1 MANLALIR
9 GAAMAAPKFTDI
21 RAAVE
26 PGIRNFK
33 TFASMMQKEKEKD
46 ELEKKREDEIK
57 FNLYANLPGLED
69 ELVPEM
75 FKGTATQK
83 ALEVRNQ
90 QKALINNKENMDQY
104 EFIDQMK
111 SLNKQVAGMNK
122 DFSAY
127 KEWSANW
134 VDLKDSDDLSSGMSA
149 NDRKQILDVLEGNG
163 KPIYTDKGI
172 GIQLEN
178 GEVKML
184 NNLPKVV
191 PIAHDK
197 HRDIQNS
204 TLKVAEALGSKGI
217 GSDDPA
223 YINRMN
229 TIISDFKR
237 GMSSQDALSLGAD
250 FLKTGGQLGEYA
262 GIIKKIAEKPELVET
277 MTFNDRDEFGKV
289 IGTIKGMEGYKE
301 FIADQYAL
309 IAKTTNDSLKE
320 AYDKK
325 TATKSQQGRGSTNK
339 WEFDEIKRRK
349 ELQVIAKTLTP
360 LGKILNNKPINKE
373 QSKSII
379 NYANNNLPGVEIYQS
394 TATDD
399 DGNLL
404 NPNAYVIDIDGKRKP
419 FVIGETQGTAVFK
432 LIKDLYG
439 YSATERITMFDTKKD
454 DDDFD
459 ESAYEITPS
468 IDVVGTLED
477 INKADTLSQ
486 LNEKSALESA
496 KNRIQKE
503 QAGIR

>member
-33 TFASMMQKEKEKD
+33 TFASMMQKEKEAD
-46 ELEKKREDEIK
+46 ELEKKREDQIK

-83 ALEVRNQ
+83 ALEVRNK

-111 SLNKQVAGMNK
+111 SLNKQVASMNK

-163 KPIYTDKGI
+163 KPIYTDEGI

-184 NNLPKVV
+184 NNLPKVI

-197 HRDIQNS
+197 HLNISNS
-204 TLKVAEALGSKGI
+204 TLKVAEALGGKGI
-217 GSDDPA
+217 GSDNPI
-223 YINRMN
+223 YQNRMN
-229 TIISDFKR
+229 TIISEFKR

-262 GIIKKIAEKPELVET
+262 GIIKEIAEKPELVET
-277 MTFNDRDEFGKV
+277 MSFDDRDEFGKV
-289 IGTIKGMEGYKE
+289 IGPIKGMEGYKE

-309 IAKTTNDSLKE
+309 IAKTTNDSLKKQ
-320 AYDKK
+320 YDDTILAK
-325 TATKSQQGRGSTNK
+325 TQVAGQKGGPTYAQLEKA
-339 WEFDEIKRRK
+339 RK
-349 ELQVIAKTLTP
+349 ENAEYIGRINMTVSDLNKMDFSKELDTNQVSEIAGGKVVEMGPKEKGNPHPGEKTIIINDNIVIPASMTEAQKIR
-360 LGKILNNKPINKE
+360 KILEAKVANGSLKQEDLPNLLMSIKATADTP
-373 QSKSII
+373 SKM
-379 NYANNNLPGVEIYQS
+379 P
-394 TATDD
+394 TATD
-399 DGNLL
+399 LL
-404 NPNAYVIDIDGKRKP
+404 AKYS
-419 FVIGETQGTAVFK
+419 TQ
-432 LIKDLYG
+432 
-439 YSATERITMFDTKKD
+439 
-454 DDDFD
+454 
-459 ESAYEITPS
+459 
-468 IDVVGTLED
+468 
-477 INKADTLSQ
+477 NK
-486 LNEKSALESA
+486 
-496 KNRIQKE
+496 
-503 QAGIR
+503 

>member
-33 TFASMMQKEKEKD
+33 TFASMMQKEKEAD
-46 ELEKKREDEIK
+46 ELEKKREDQIK

-83 ALEVRNQ
+83 ALEVRNK

-111 SLNKQVAGMNK
+111 SLNKQVASMNK

-163 KPIYTDKGI
+163 KPIYTDEGI

-184 NNLPKVV
+184 NNLPKVI

-197 HRDIQNS
+197 HLNISNS
-204 TLKVAEALGSKGI
+204 TLKVAEALGGKGI
-217 GSDDPA
+217 GSDNPI
-223 YINRMN
+223 YQNRMN
-229 TIISDFKR
+229 TIISEFKR

-262 GIIKKIAEKPELVET
+262 GIIKEIAEKPELVET
-277 MTFNDRDEFGKV
+277 MSFDDRDEFGKV
-289 IGTIKGMEGYKE
+289 IGPIKGMEGYKE

-309 IAKTTNDSLKE
+309 IAKTTNDSLKKQ
-320 AYDKK
+320 YDDTILAK
-325 TATKSQQGRGSTNK
+325 TQVAGQKGGPTYAQLEKA
-339 WEFDEIKRRK
+339 RK
-349 ELQVIAKTLTP
+349 ENAEYIGRINMTVSDLNKMDFSKELDTNQVSEIAGGKVVEMGPKEEGNPHPGEKTIIINDNIVIPASMTEAQKIR
-360 LGKILNNKPINKE
+360 KILEAKV
-373 QSKSII
+373 
-379 NYANNNLPGVEIYQS
+379 ANGSLKQEDLP
-394 TATDD
+394 
-399 DGNLL
+399 NLL
-404 NPNAYVIDIDGKRKP
+404 MSIKA
-419 FVIGETQGTAVFK
+419 TA
-432 LIKDLYG
+432 D
-439 YSATERITMFDTKKD
+439 
-454 DDDFD
+454 
-459 ESAYEITPS
+459 TPS
-468 IDVVGTLED
+468 KMPTAPDLLAKYSTQ
-477 INKADTLSQ
+477 NK
-486 LNEKSALESA
+486 
-496 KNRIQKE
+496 
-503 QAGIR
+503 

>member
-1 MANLALIR
+1 
-9 GAAMAAPKFTDI
+9 MAAPKFTDI

-33 TFASMMQKEKEKD
+33 TFASMMQKEKEAD
-46 ELEKKREDEIK
+46 ELEKKREDQIK

-83 ALEVRNQ
+83 ALEVRNK

-111 SLNKQVAGMNK
+111 SLNKQVASMNK

-163 KPIYTDKGI
+163 KPIYTDEGI

-184 NNLPKVV
+184 NNLPKVI

-197 HRDIQNS
+197 HLNISNS
-204 TLKVAEALGSKGI
+204 TLKVAEALGGKGI
-217 GSDDPA
+217 GSDNPI
-223 YINRMN
+223 YQNRMN
-229 TIISDFKR
+229 TIISEFKR

-262 GIIKKIAEKPELVET
+262 GIIKEIAEKPELVET
-277 MTFNDRDEFGKV
+277 MSFDDRDEFGKV
-289 IGTIKGMEGYKE
+289 IGPIKGMEGYKE

-309 IAKTTNDSLKE
+309 IAKTTNDSLKKQ
-320 AYDKK
+320 YDDTILAK
-325 TATKSQQGRGSTNK
+325 TQVAGQKGGPTYAQLEKA
-339 WEFDEIKRRK
+339 RK
-349 ELQVIAKTLTP
+349 ENAEYIGRINMTVSDLNKMDFSKELDTNQVSEIAGGKVVEMGPKEKGNPHPGEKTIIINDNIVIPASMTEAQKIR
-360 LGKILNNKPINKE
+360 KILEAKV
-373 QSKSII
+373 
-379 NYANNNLPGVEIYQS
+379 ANGSLKQEDLP
-394 TATDD
+394 
-399 DGNLL
+399 NLL
-404 NPNAYVIDIDGKRKP
+404 MSIKA
-419 FVIGETQGTAVFK
+419 TA
-432 LIKDLYG
+432 D
-439 YSATERITMFDTKKD
+439 
-454 DDDFD
+454 
-459 ESAYEITPS
+459 TPS
-468 IDVVGTLED
+468 KMPTAPDLLAKYSTQ
-477 INKADTLSQ
+477 NK
-486 LNEKSALESA
+486 
-496 KNRIQKE
+496 
-503 QAGIR
+503 

>member
-1 MANLALIR
+1 
-9 GAAMAAPKFTDI
+9 MAAPKFTDI

-163 KPIYTDKGI
+163 KPIYTDEGI

-184 NNLPKVV
+184 NNLPKVI

-197 HRDIQNS
+197 HLNISNS
-204 TLKVAEALGSKGI
+204 TLKVAEALGGKGI
-217 GSDDPA
+217 GSDNPV
-223 YINRMN
+223 YQNRMN
-229 TIISDFKR
+229 IIISEFKR

-250 FLKTGGQLGEYA
+250 FLKAGGQLGEYA

-320 AYDKK
+320 EYNKK
-325 TATKSQQGRGSTNK
+325 LRTQKPSTPPKPTESEIQRVLTSSAAQKYSLDISKFKNELGIKVNDAGIAIGDAKDASLDIESDNFPNLVNK
-339 WEFDEIKRRK
+339 LGFRISSRFTENEEDPNSNIQSI
-349 ELQVIAKTLTP
+349 EL
-360 LGKILNNKPINKE
+360 KE
-373 QSKSII
+373 QGGNKTFEVV
-379 NYANNNLPGVEIYQS
+379 PGQNTISFLEQ
-394 TATDD
+394 AF
-399 DGNLL
+399 LM
-404 NPNAYVIDIDGKRKP
+404 
-419 FVIGETQGTAVFK
+419 QGVNRIEVPK
-432 LIKDLYG
+432 LINNVLYG
-439 YSATERITMFDTKKD
+439 TFIPPSQETNTD
-454 DDDFD
+454 
-459 ESAYEITPS
+459 YE
-468 IDVVGTLED
+468 D
-477 INKADTLSQ
+477 
-486 LNEKSALESA
+486 
-496 KNRIQKE
+496 
-503 QAGIR
+503 

>member
-163 KPIYTDKGI
+163 KPIYTDEGI

-184 NNLPKVV
+184 NNLPKVI

-204 TLKVAEALGSKGI
+204 TLKVAETLGSKGI

-262 GIIKKIAEKPELVET
+262 GIIKEIAEKPELAET
-277 MTFNDRDEFGKV
+277 MTFDDRDEFGKV

-325 TATKSQQGRGSTNK
+325 TATNSQQGRGSTNK

>member
-1 MANLALIR
+1 MANIALIR

-163 KPIYTDKGI
+163 KPIYTDEGI
-172 GIQLEN
+172 GVQLEN

-184 NNLPKVV
+184 NNLPKVI

-204 TLKVAEALGSKGI
+204 TLKVAETLGSKGI

-325 TATKSQQGRGSTNK
+325 TAPNPQQGRGSINK

-349 ELQVIAKTLTP
+349 ELQVIAKDL
-360 LGKILNNKPINKE
+360 KPI
-373 QSKSII
+373 SKFLNTQPI
-379 NYANNNLPGVEIYQS
+379 NETQTKSLIKYANNKIPGIEIYQNNQ
-394 TATDD
+394 TDE

-404 NPNAYVIDIDGKRKP
+404 NPNAYVIEVNGEQKP
-419 FVIGETQGTAVFK
+419 FIIGETPGATVDKF
-432 LIKDLYG
+432 IKDLYG
-439 YSATERITMFDTKKD
+439 YSPTDRLTMFGEETEEEE
-454 DDDFD
+454 FD
-459 ESAYEITPS
+459 ETEFEILGD
-468 IDVVGTLED
+468 IDVQGTLNE
-477 INKADTLSQ
+477 IKTADTLSE
-486 LNEKSALESA
+486 LNQPTVAQRARL
-496 KNRIQKE
+496 RVQKE
-503 QAGIR
+503 QAGIK

>member
-1 MANLALIR
+1 
-9 GAAMAAPKFTDI
+9 MAAPKFTDI

-33 TFASMMQKEKEKD
+33 TFASMMQKEKEAD
-46 ELEKKREDEIK
+46 ELEKKREDQIK

-83 ALEVRNQ
+83 ALEVRNK

-111 SLNKQVAGMNK
+111 SLNKQVASMNK

-163 KPIYTDKGI
+163 KPIYTDEGI

-184 NNLPKVV
+184 NNLPKVI

-197 HRDIQNS
+197 HLNISNS
-204 TLKVAEALGSKGI
+204 TLKVAEALGGKGI
-217 GSDDPA
+217 GSDNPI
-223 YINRMN
+223 YQNRMN
-229 TIISDFKR
+229 TIISEFKR

-262 GIIKKIAEKPELVET
+262 GIIKEIAEKPELVET
-277 MTFNDRDEFGKV
+277 MSFDDRDEFGKV
-289 IGTIKGMEGYKE
+289 IGPIKGMEGYKE

-309 IAKTTNDSLKE
+309 IAKTTNDSLKKQ
-320 AYDKK
+320 YDDTILAK
-325 TATKSQQGRGSTNK
+325 TQVAGQKGGPTYAQLEKA
-339 WEFDEIKRRK
+339 RK
-349 ELQVIAKTLTP
+349 ENAEYIGRINMTVSDLNKMDFSKELDTNQVSEIAGGKVVEMGPKEKGNPHPGEKTIIINDNIVIPASMTEAQKIR
-360 LGKILNNKPINKE
+360 KILEAKVANGSLKQEDLPNLLMSIKATADTP
-373 QSKSII
+373 SKM
-379 NYANNNLPGVEIYQS
+379 P
-394 TATDD
+394 TATD
-399 DGNLL
+399 LL
-404 NPNAYVIDIDGKRKP
+404 AKYS
-419 FVIGETQGTAVFK
+419 TQ
-432 LIKDLYG
+432 
-439 YSATERITMFDTKKD
+439 
-454 DDDFD
+454 
-459 ESAYEITPS
+459 
-468 IDVVGTLED
+468 
-477 INKADTLSQ
+477 NK
-486 LNEKSALESA
+486 
-496 KNRIQKE
+496 
-503 QAGIR
+503 

>member
-163 KPIYTDKGI
+163 KPVYTDEGI

-325 TATKSQQGRGSTNK
+325 TAPKPQQGRGLTAAQLLKEQKENRAYADRAILASQDLRK
-339 WEFDEIKRRK
+339 VKFDDINTITVASGGVASAFEKGEK
-349 ELQVIAKTLTP
+349 DSPYPNDSGVILN
-360 LGKILNNKPINKE
+360 GKIPVLDSMTDAQKMR
-373 QSKSII
+373 QII
-379 NYANNNLPGVEIYQS
+379 SARVENGMLDS
-394 TATDD
+394 EDVP
-399 DGNLL
+399 NLL
-404 NPNAYVIDIDGKRKP
+404 ASLKITSEEMQKKAL
-419 FVIGETQGTAVFK
+419 TASE
-432 LIKDLYG
+432 LL
-439 YSATERITMFDTKKD
+439 
-454 DDDFD
+454 
-459 ESAYEITPS
+459 
-468 IDVVGTLED
+468 
-477 INKADTLSQ
+477 
-486 LNEKSALESA
+486 A
-496 KNRIQKE
+496 KYQ
-503 QAGIR
+503 

>member
-33 TFASMMQKEKEKD
+33 TFASMMQKEKEAD
-46 ELEKKREDEIK
+46 ELEKKREDQIK

-83 ALEVRNQ
+83 ALEVRNK

-111 SLNKQVAGMNK
+111 SLNKQVASMNK

-163 KPIYTDKGI
+163 KPIYTDEGI

-184 NNLPKVV
+184 NNLPKVI

-197 HRDIQNS
+197 HLNISDS
-204 TLKVAEALGSKGI
+204 TLKVAEALGGKGI
-217 GSDDPA
+217 GSDNPI
-223 YINRMN
+223 YQNRMN
-229 TIISDFKR
+229 TIISEFKR

-250 FLKTGGQLGEYA
+250 FLKAGGQLGEYA
-262 GIIKKIAEKPELVET
+262 GIIKEIAEKPELVET
-277 MTFNDRDEFGKV
+277 MTFDDRDEFGKV
-289 IGTIKGMEGYKE
+289 IGPIKGMEGYKE

-309 IAKTTNDSLKE
+309 IAKTTNDSLKKQ
-320 AYDKK
+320 YDDTILAKAQVAGQKGGPTYAQLEK
-325 TATKSQQGRGSTNK
+325 T
-339 WEFDEIKRRK
+339 RK
-349 ELQVIAKTLTP
+349 ENAEYMGRINMTVSDLNKMDFSKELDTNQVSEIAGGKVVEMGPKEEGNPHPGEKTIIINDNIVIPASMTEAQKIR
-360 LGKILNNKPINKE
+360 KILEAKVANGSLKQEDLPNLLMSIKATADTP
-373 QSKSII
+373 SKM
-379 NYANNNLPGVEIYQS
+379 P
-394 TATDD
+394 TATD
-399 DGNLL
+399 LL
-404 NPNAYVIDIDGKRKP
+404 AKYS
-419 FVIGETQGTAVFK
+419 TQ
-432 LIKDLYG
+432 
-439 YSATERITMFDTKKD
+439 
-454 DDDFD
+454 
-459 ESAYEITPS
+459 
-468 IDVVGTLED
+468 
-477 INKADTLSQ
+477 NK
-486 LNEKSALESA
+486 
-496 KNRIQKE
+496 
-503 QAGIR
+503 